1 MKIDDNWVRKAA
13 GWKAMKEGKEIV
25 ARGAVTKVTQNGGL
39 IVGEISGGTKPT
51 RVTVRITSNTDGEGV
66 WPRRACRR
74 AGGICAHAVAVMLG
88 SIHGVSAPKKAPAT
102 AASRA
107 SELPT
112 TLPEN
117 LPRLKVL
124 LPPNFP
130 KGLPEGG
137 LSVKLEKSEDDREL
151 NVGDVKLASW
161 IDVNAGGKIPPM
173 FGVKGPKALNL
184 LKALEDHK
192 ALYSGENKVNIGS
205 TGVRVPM
212 HIAMDDDRVELAI
225 CPSVGKNGTTWYANG
240 ELWLWDQQQAVLV
253 TIKVDS
259 VLNDRQ
265 WTRLATGH
273 SVFVPMKTLLKEMAD
288 WQKFALWDDDSVL
301 GEIPVKE
308 GSPDFE
314 LVLEGSTDRLKAKLK
329 AVYARGVEVTLGL
342 FGVEE
347 VNFPVEDPK
356 NDGHWIERNRDS
368 EDDAAGVL
376 MRYGFQISG
385 GRGDWELSGD
395 DAVLDFLTDALPD
408 LENKWTVTMGGR
420 LKSAKGNLVRV
431 RPSMEMQ
438 GSGEDW
444 LAFDYGF
451 QTDGGKDIPREAIQK
466 MLASGRRTATTK
478 NGKQVVMSKFDA
490 EMMETVLRD
499 TDPRQEGG
507 KFYVSKNQGSYLKRI
522 RDYYEGSEQKAPDQK
537 ILERLPKQITDTLRG
552 YQEEGIAWLYERCV
566 KENAALLADD
576 MGLGKTLQT
585 LSVISLMKQEGKP
598 NLVVCPTSLLGNW
611 ADEAEKWTP
620 DLSVQVM
627 HGTQRKEHFDALSS
641 KDIVITSYALVV
653 RDLEQYQALDLNL
666 VVLDEASVI
675 RNPDTQSAK
684 AVRMLKCE
692 ARIAMTGTPVE
703 NAVRDLWSLY
713 AFLLPGYLGSKD
725 DFKERYELPLSGNQP
740 DESALRRLRLRT
752 EPFMIRRTKAEVA
765 KDLPQKLEQ
774 VLWCEPS
781 KLQKEAYVELQRQGV
796 SKVDELEGGRA
807 RMQMLTVLLR
817 LRQAS
822 CDLRLLGSDGIKE
835 QDLANLSAKLVMLV
849 ELLEEAKRG
858 GHRVLV
864 FSQFTKMLGF
874 IKLALEAK
882 GISYSYLDGSTRD
895 RAGEVRKFQEPN
907 GPDAFLIS
915 LKAGGYGLN
924 LTAADTVVH
933 FDPWWNPAV
942 EDQATDRA
950 YRIGQTR
957 PVTVYKLIARGTV
970 EEKILK
976 LQEKKRGLIGAAI
989 GDEAQPMMTGLSETD
1004 MRDLLG

>member
-1 MKIDDNWVRKAA
+1 MKIDDNWVRKTA
-13 GWKAMKEGKEIV
+13 GWKAMKEGKEMM
-25 ARGAVTKVTQNGGL
+25 ARGAVMKVTQNGGL

-51 RVTVRITSNTDGEGV
+51 RVTVRISSNTDV
-66 WPRRACRR
+66 DVVCPRMACRR
-74 AGGICAHAVAVMLG
+74 AGVICGHAVAVMLG
-88 SIHGVSAPKKAPAT
+88 AIHGLSTVKKAAAT
-102 AASRA
+102 APARDERPMA
-107 SELPT
+107 LAED
-112 TLPEN
+112 

-137 LSVKLEKSEDDREL
+137 LSVKIEKGDEEREL

-161 IDVNAGGKIPPM
+161 IDTQAGGKIPPM
-173 FGVKGPKALNL
+173 LGVRGAKALDL
-184 LKALEDHK
+184 LKALEDHQD
-192 ALYSGENKVNIGS
+192 LFSGENKVNIG
-205 TGVRVPM
+205 TNGVRVPM
-212 HIAMDDDRVELAI
+212 HISMDEERVELAI
-225 CPSVGKNGTTWYANG
+225 CPSIGKNGTTWYANG
-240 ELWLWDQQQAVLV
+240 ELWLWDQQQFVLIV
-253 TIKVDS
+253 IKVDS

-265 WTRLATGH
+265 WTRLAAGS

-288 WQKFALWDDDSVL
+288 WQSFALWDDDSVL
-301 GEIPVKE
+301 GEIPVKVGE
-308 GSPDFE
+308 PEFE
-314 LVLEGSTDRLKAKLK
+314 LVLEGSTDRLKARLK
-329 AVYARGVEVTLGL
+329 AVYARGAEVTLGL

-347 VNFPVEDPK
+347 VHFPVEDPQHE
-356 NDGHWIERNRDS
+356 GHWIERNRDS

-385 GRGDWELSGD
+385 GRGDWELGGD
-395 DAVLDFLTDALPD
+395 DAVLDFLTDGLPD
-408 LENKWTVTMGGR
+408 LEKRWSVTMGGR
-420 LKSAKGNLVRV
+420 LKSAQGNLVRV
-431 RPSMEMQ
+431 RPNMEMQ

-451 QTDGGKDIPREAIQK
+451 QTDGGVDIPRAAIQK

-490 EMMETVLRD
+490 ELMETVLRD

-507 KFYVSKNQGSYLKRI
+507 KFYVSRNQGCYLKRI
-522 RDYYEGSEQKAPDQK
+522 RDYYQGVKTDAPDQR
-537 ILERLPKQITDTLRG
+537 ILEKLPKKITDTLRG
-552 YQEEGIAWLYERCV
+552 YQEEGIAWLYERCE

-585 LSVISLMKQEGKP
+585 LAVISLRAQAGKP

-620 DLSVQVM
+620 HLKVQIM
-627 HGTQRKEHFDALSS
+627 HGIQRKELFAGLAEN
-641 KDIVITSYALVV
+641 DIVITSYALVV
-653 RDLEQYQALDLNL
+653 RDLEQYQALDLNI

-684 AVRMLKCE
+684 AVRKLKCE
-692 ARIAMTGTPVE
+692 ARLALTGTPVE

-725 DFKERYELPLSGNQP
+725 DFKNRYEVPLSGAQP
-740 DESALRRLRLRT
+740 DENALRRLRLRT

-781 KLQKEAYVELQRQGV
+781 KLQKQAYAEILRQGV

-822 CDLRLLGSDGIKE
+822 CDLRLLNSDGIKE
-835 QDLANLSAKLVMLV
+835 QEVAHLSAKLVMLV

-864 FSQFTKMLGF
+864 FSQFTKMLGI
-874 IKLALEAK
+874 IKAALDAK
-882 GISYSYLDGSTRD
+882 GISFAYLDGGTRD
-895 RAGEVRKFQEPN
+895 RAGEVRKFQAPK

-942 EDQATDRA
+942 EAQATDRA
-950 YRIGQTR
+950 YRIGQTK

-989 GDEAQPMMTGLSETD
+989 GDEAQPMMTGLSESD